1 MGTIAA
7 ARASERRPAV
17 RRPAAQIF
25 DWYAEDFAGWG
36 GGLLHFLARHLPPN
50 AAAARAAVAAGA
62 APGYFD
68 YDWGVNKR
76 H

>member
-1 MGTIAA
+1 M
-7 ARASERRPAV
+7 RRF
-17 RRPAAQIF
+17 AAQIF
-25 DWYAEDFAGWG
+25 DWYAVDFAGWG
-36 GGLLHFLARHLPPN
+36 GGLLPFLGRHLPPG

-76 H
+76 Q